1 MDVDKATALDLMQ
14 EGFVHVPSGHEAALA
29 IIKGRAF
36 VAGLVKD
43 DSAVEGIVVH
53 AFF

>member
-14 EGFVHVPSGHEAALA
+14 EGFVHVLSSHEAPLA

-53 AFF
+53 TFF